1 MISTLTVVRMMK
13 MIMVDNVDVDI
24 DVVDD
29 DDDEEVGDY
38 PSHQYRYE
46 Y

>member
-1 MISTLTVVRMMK
+1 MLMSV
-13 MIMVDNVDVDI
+13 

-29 DDDEEVGDY
+29 DDDDDEVGDY

>member
-1 MISTLTVVRMMK
+1 MMK
-13 MIMVDNVDVDI
+13 MIIMVDNVDVDI

>member
-1 MISTLTVVRMMK
+1 
-13 MIMVDNVDVDI
+13 VDADI

>member
-1 MISTLTVVRMMK
+1 MK
-13 MIMVDNVDVDI
+13 MIMVDNVDVDV

-29 DDDEEVGDY
+29 DDDDDEVGDY

>member
-1 MISTLTVVRMMK
+1 MMK
-13 MIMVDNVDVDI
+13 MIMVDNVDVDV

-29 DDDEEVGDY
+29 DDDDDEVGDY

>member
-1 MISTLTVVRMMK
+1 MI
-13 MIMVDNVDVDI
+13 IMVDNVDVDI

>member
-1 MISTLTVVRMMK
+1 MMK
-13 MIMVDNVDVDI
+13 MIMVDNVDVDV

-29 DDDEEVGDY
+29 DDDDDDEVGDY

>member
-1 MISTLTVVRMMK
+1 MMK
-13 MIMVDNVDVDI
+13 MIMVDNVDVHDDV
-24 DVVDD
+24 DVVD